1 MSGVTPEQLN
11 ALLQF
16 AAKRLGTTPE
26 KLAQTVQNGGLEA
39 VKDKMGADNV
49 KKITDLAG
57 NPAGVEQ
64 FLQSPEVRALLQKFG
79 GGTSKNG

>member
-39 VKDKMGADNV
+39 VKDKMGAENV
-49 KKITDLAG
+49 KKVTDMAG
-57 NPAGVEQ
+57 NPAQIEQ
-64 FLQSPEVRALLQKFG
+64 FLQSPQVAALLKQLG
-79 GGTSKNG
+79 GGKHGG

>member
-49 KKITDLAG
+49 KKVTDMAG
-57 NPAGVEQ
+57 NPAQIEQ
-64 FLQSPEVRALLQKFG
+64 FLQSPQVAALLKQLG
-79 GGTSKNG
+79 GGKHGG

>member
-1 MSGVTPEQLN
+1 MSGVTPEQLS

-49 KKITDLAG
+49 KKVTDLAG
-57 NPAGVEQ
+57 NPAQIEQ
-64 FLQSPEVRALLQKFG
+64 FLQSPQVAALLKQLG
-79 GGTSKNG
+79 GGKHGG

>member
-39 VKDKMGADNV
+39 VKDSLGADNV
-49 KKITDLAG
+49 KKINNLTAD
-57 NPAGVEQ
+57 PQQIEQ
-64 FLQSPEVRALLQKFG
+64 FLQSPQVAQLLKKFG
-79 GGTSKNG
+79 GEQHGG

>member
-26 KLAQTVQNGGLEA
+26 KLAQTVQSGELEA

-57 NPAGVEQ
+57 NPAQIEQ
-64 FLQSPEVRALLQKFG
+64 FLQSPQVAQLLKKFG
-79 GGTSKNG
+79 GEQHGG